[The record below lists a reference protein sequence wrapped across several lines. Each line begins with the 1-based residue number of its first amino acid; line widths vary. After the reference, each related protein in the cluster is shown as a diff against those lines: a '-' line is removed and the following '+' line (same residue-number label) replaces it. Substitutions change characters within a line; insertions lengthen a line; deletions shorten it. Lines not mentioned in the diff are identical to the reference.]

1 MQIDVIVGNSTGN
14 KQFREPIYR
23 THFDYHFAVQDT
35 AGNVYSGFWAP
46 DLFGQRF
53 GGDRTVTRTVQVSN
67 ARLRLLDSQRSR
79 QDGAVFKAS
88 AVYEND
94 NEDVVTLVPYLVCA
108 VFDNFP
114 GQNGVVRILKF
125 DSKTGAVIKDR

>member
-1 MQIDVIVGNSTGN
+1 M
-14 KQFREPIYR
+14 
-23 THFDYHFAVQDT
+23 
-35 AGNVYSGFWAP
+35 
-46 DLFGQRF
+46 
-53 GGDRTVTRTVQVSN
+53 TRAVQVSN
-67 ARLRLLDSQRSR
+67 VRLGLLDSQRIR
-79 QDGAVFKAS
+79 QARAVFKAS
-88 AVYEND
+88 AVYEGD